1 MKSKANKL
9 GVLFLGLAAIASIL
23 SQSVQDLFSILS
35 VLFTVYLMIQHRQ
48 FFKKNG
54 ADWVI
59 FAFLGFCIFGIV
71 FQYGIGSEYLKML
84 KRFSWIASLYLAHMA
99 FSYYMPKP
107 KEALKVVLYVS
118 LIPSL
123 YSIATVLAK
132 TDFRYPD
139 RWQGRVIGLVNSAT
153 YHAHA
158 CVILA
163 AFCLPL
169 LWFVGKKSSRLV
181 QMSLAISFALLFVSF
196 YYTYTRGAL
205 LAFLI
210 AAFIYVAKFGFKKI
224 LMFVAGIV
232 ALVGVIFAL
241 DPSYSNRLKSSVTEN
256 KGDDNRIK
264 LYQANWDMFVDHPL
278 LGMGYDVYKDP
289 TKSVPYTSRRG
300 VVENLQDSH
309 AHNQYMQILSSTG
322 IIGFVLFMS
331 FYLYFLWENFK
342 LLRKKDLNADLK
354 ALIEACFYAQVAF
367 LFLQCTDQTF
377 EYSKIKFILIVVWGL
392 VLALRDMSGNKISS
406 QSK

>member
-9 GVLFLGLAAIASIL
+9 SVLFLGLAAIASIL
-23 SQSVQDLFSILS
+23 SQSVQDIFSILS
-35 VLFTVYLMIQHRQ
+35 VLFTIYLMIQHRQ

-59 FAFLGFCIFGIV
+59 FSFLGFCIFGIV
-71 FQYGIGSEYLKML
+71 FQYGVGSEYLKML

-99 FSYYMPKP
+99 FSYYLPKP
-107 KEALKVVLYVS
+107 KEALKLILYVS

-139 RWQGRVIGLVNSAT
+139 RWEGRAIGLVNSAT

-158 CVILA
+158 SVVLA

-181 QMSLAISFALLFVSF
+181 QMSLGVSFVLLFVSF

-210 AAFIYVAKFGFKKI
+210 VAFLYAATFGFKKI
-224 LMFVAGIV
+224 LMFVAGIAV
-232 ALVGVIFAL
+232 LVGIIFAL
-241 DPSYSNRLKSSVTEN
+241 DPSYSNRLKSTATQN
-256 KGDDNRIK
+256 RGDDNRIR
-264 LYQANWDMFVDHPL
+264 LLQANWDIFVDHPI

-289 TKSVPYTSRRG
+289 AKSVPYTSRRG
-300 VVENLQDSH
+300 VAENLQDSH
-309 AHNQYMQILSSTG
+309 AHNQYVQILSSTG
-322 IIGFVLFMS
+322 IVGFILFIS
-331 FYLYFLWENFK
+331 FYLYFLWENLK
-342 LLRKKDLNADLK
+342 LLRKKDMHADLK
-354 ALIEACFYAQVAF
+354 AMVEACFYAQVAF
-367 LFLQCTDQTF
+367 LFLQVTDQTF
-377 EYSKIKFILIVVWGL
+377 EYSKIKFILIAIWGL
-392 VLALRDMSGNKISS
+392 VLALRDMSRNKTLVQNS
-406 QSK
+406 

>member
-9 GVLFLGLAAIASIL
+9 NVLFLGLAAIASIL

-59 FAFLGFCIFGIV
+59 FAFLGFCVFGIV

-99 FSYYMPKP
+99 FTYYLPKP
-107 KEALKVVLYVS
+107 KEALKLILYVS
-118 LIPSL
+118 LIPSV

-139 RWQGRVIGLVNSAT
+139 RWEGRAIGLVNSAT

-158 CVILA
+158 SVVLA
-163 AFCLPL
+163 AFCIPL
-169 LWFVGKKSSRLV
+169 LLYVARKSSRIVQLSLV
-181 QMSLAISFALLFVSF
+181 GSFALLFVSF

-210 AAFIYVAKFGFKKI
+210 ATFIYVARFGIKKV
-224 LMFVAGIV
+224 LMFVAAIG

-241 DPSYSNRLKSSVTEN
+241 DPSYSNRLKSSLTQN
-256 KGDDNRIK
+256 RGDDNRIR
-264 LYQANWDMFVDHPL
+264 LYQANWDIFVDHPL

-289 TKSVPYTSRRG
+289 AKSVPYTSHRG
-300 VVENLQDSH
+300 VAENLQDSH
-309 AHNQYMQILSSTG
+309 AHNQYVQILSSTG
-322 IIGFVLFMS
+322 IIGFILFMS

-342 LLRKKDLNADLK
+342 MLRRKDLNSDVM
-354 ALIEACFYAQVAF
+354 ALIQACFYAQIAF
-367 LFLQCTDQTF
+367 VFLQFTDQTF

-392 VLALRDMSGNKISS
+392 VLALRDQSLVKLNMQNK
-406 QSK
+406 